1 MKNKIIRSLRENLP
15 SLRGVTSEDLEVVQ
29 ERAYRL
35 LIAPPWF
42 VKWIPADD
50 ELGQNEI
57 KVDQTVLQ
65 GWESVAPRLLHVL
78 HLEDGVIGCWEWLD
92 GDDLRYHWR
101 DLLPRAFAKLGRFH
115 LAHRYSGEV
124 FSLVTQEVYGSP
136 KELLE
141 AEYQLLC
148 SYHGE
153 RMARE
158 AKPYFSL
165 LLEVGFPT
173 QIHGD
178 LHPGNIRL
186 HAGDVRLVDWGYS
199 RRSLNLFDLSYVE
212 AIRQEP
218 VDLEEW
224 WIITP
229 EESLGVLS
237 AYGAVVGV
245 PAEKML
251 QVQHAVMVW
260 AKLWAYHNSV
270 RHGNKSAA
278 ERSRQQIVQVLGL
291 S

>member
-1 MKNKIIRSLRENLP
+1 MKNKIIWALREKLP
-15 SLRGVTSEDLEVVQ
+15 SLRGITSKDLEVVQ
-29 ERAYRL
+29 AQAYRL
-35 LIAPPWF
+35 LIDPPWF

-50 ELGQNEI
+50 ALGQNEI
-57 KVDQTVLQ
+57 KVNQTVLQ

-78 HLEDGVIGCWEWLD
+78 HLENGVIGCWEWLD
-92 GDDLRYHWR
+92 GDDLRYHR
-101 DLLPRAFAKLGRFH
+101 RHLLPRAFAKLGGFH
-115 LAHRYSGEV
+115 LAQRHSGKV
-124 FSLVTQEVYGSP
+124 FSLITQEAYESP

-141 AEYQLLC
+141 AEYLLLC
-148 SYHGE
+148 SYHRE
-153 RMARE
+153 RISQK

-165 LLEVGFPT
+165 LLEAGFPT

-186 HAGDVRLVDWGYS
+186 QAGEVRLVDWSYS

-212 AIRQEP
+212 SIRQESAGL
-218 VDLEEW
+218 DEW

-229 EESLGVLS
+229 DESLEVLS
-237 AYGAVVGV
+237 AYGTVVGV
-245 PAEKML
+245 PAEKMF
-251 QVQHAVMVW
+251 QVQRAVMVW

-278 ERSRQQIVQVLGL
+278 EKSRQHIIHVLGF